1 MYCYHCVCVLLASV
15 TKESRA
21 ETSLEIKK
29 ILEKNEYYS
38 IIKGPDH
45 QSSIDMSENVTYS
58 TVEHQSQL
66 INPTI
71 YETIN

>member
-1 MYCYHCVCVLLASV
+1 MCVLLASV

-21 ETSLEIKK
+21 ETSLEMKK
-29 ILEKNEYYS
+29 ILEKNGYYS
-38 IIKGPDH
+38 IIKGPDD
-45 QSSIDMSENVTYS
+45 QSSIDMSEKVAYS

-71 YETIN
+71 FETIN